1 VSATVAAA
9 PPCHILPAILGYA
22 HTVPRPTILCVH
34 IVYGGEAAAAAAAE
48 GPRALLR
55 MAEREELLRWAA
67 GRMTPELSA
76 KAAALQD
83 PTVVKALLKIKR
95 RVSEIEQQPMG
106 TVAAARSAA
115 AQQAGREA
123 TARTSIGP
131 SATGLLIGSARITA
145 RDADMETTVQEQ
157 QRTCKVHAGYVQTAR
172 LQKKSDEPQR
182 VPDSSRSV
190 NSDVFNY
197 IYKTGDLAAQQR
209 PKELRNYNRNIQHQL
224 DTAYG
229 QGKPRAGAVADDAFD
244 PYDHTNQCWPWR
256 AATQNKQHW
265 LQGRADGSM
274 SPFVP
279 FEKQD

>member
-1 VSATVAAA
+1 
-9 PPCHILPAILGYA
+9 
-22 HTVPRPTILCVH
+22 
-34 IVYGGEAAAAAAAE
+34 
-48 GPRALLR
+48 
-55 MAEREELLRWAA
+55 MAEREDLLRWAA

-76 KAAALQD
+76 KAAALHD
-83 PTVVKALLKIKR
+83 PEVVKALLKIKR
-95 RVSEIEQQPMG
+95 RVSQIEQQPMG

-115 AQQAGREA
+115 AQQAERDA
-123 TARTSIGP
+123 TTSIGP

-157 QRTCKVHAGYVQTAR
+157 QRTCKVHTGFVQTAR

-209 PKELRNYNRNIQHQL
+209 PKELRNYNRNIQRQL

-244 PYDHTNQCWPWR
+244 PYDRTNQCWPWR
-256 AATQNKQHW
+256 ASTQNKQHW
-265 LQGRADGSM
+265 LQARADGSM